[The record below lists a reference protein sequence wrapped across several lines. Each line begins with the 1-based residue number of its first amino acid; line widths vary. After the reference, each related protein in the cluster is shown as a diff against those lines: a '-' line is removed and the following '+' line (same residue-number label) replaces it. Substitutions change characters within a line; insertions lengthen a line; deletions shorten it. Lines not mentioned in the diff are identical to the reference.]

1 MSQENLPPEEDFKES
16 ELASDMNVAKVHGSI
31 LRERAEPRDG
41 YEPVPLWLITVFFTI
56 IFWGGLYL
64 ALNSG
69 GFRADVFDPTLVSWS
84 GGGAAADA
92 GPPDPMVIGKRVFT
106 QNCVVC
112 HQTTG
117 LGVAG
122 QFPPLAGSEWVV
134 GGDWHGDNH
143 LVKLMLQGLQGPIQV
158 KGNTYNNVMPPWAQL
173 TDEQIAAVLTYI
185 RNEWGNAA
193 PPIPPEFIAQIRE
206 ETGARTEPWT
216 QRELQAIPA
225 VLVPAGGAVPADAP
239 APAVEAPAAG
249 APPDAPPADAP
260 QPGGVAPAG
269 EAPVAPPAPVAP
281 AETSSSNPSTLPAA

>member
-84 GGGAAADA
+84 GGGAVADA
-92 GPPDPMVIGKRVFT
+92 GPPDPMVVGKRVFT

-122 QFPPLAGSEWVV
+122 QFPPLAGSEWVL

-158 KGNTYNNVMPPWAQL
+158 KGNTYNNAMPPWAQL

-185 RNEWGNAA
+185 RNEWGNSA
-193 PPIPPEFIAQIRE
+193 PPITIEFVAQIRQ

-216 QRELQAIPA
+216 QRELQAIPPA
-225 VLVPAGGAVPADAP
+225 KVPAAGAAPPEAPADAP
-239 APAVEAPAAG
+239 APAPGTEPPA
-249 APPDAPPADAP
+249 DAPPADAA
-260 QPGGVAPAG
+260 APA
-269 EAPVAPPAPVAP
+269 AP
-281 AETSSSNPSTLPAA
+281 AAASTSDSPAVPAA